1 MSDSHEVSS
10 TCGQVTHII
19 SIGTTLPSRAASAF
33 LWRRRALPPP
43 LWRAPMR
50 CAGGH
55 PCGVGIRVA
64 CPATPC
70 GPAGWARWALDRGPR
85 VSPAT
90 PPRPPP
96 RASRPDLQS
105 ARGLLTRTVSLP
117 TGGDSSI
124 HSTRR
129 PDSEAGLMVS
139 RPPRIQPRNL
149 RTARA
154 EPRGRALPTCS
165 VEDARVGGF
174 ALQRTGWLLL
184 GWFVHDTV
192 PLAVSLCV
200 TDRPGTIP
208 GSN

>member
-1 MSDSHEVSS
+1 
-10 TCGQVTHII
+10 
-19 SIGTTLPSRAASAF
+19 
-33 LWRRRALPPP
+33 
-43 LWRAPMR
+43 MR

-174 ALQRTGWLLL
+174 ALQRPGWLLL
-184 GWFVHDTV
+184 EFSSAASWAPSAGFCPAHCPYLPPSASATRSPRAPNRNTCFPFFPPCWIV
-192 PLAVSLCV
+192 PAASHFTGGLMPTRRRS
-200 TDRPGTIP
+200 
-208 GSN
+208 